1 MWKQHGTSLAVQGL
15 GLHTSTAG
23 STGSISGQRIKIPQA
38 KGPKKKKKKEKKE
51 KEIKSRSKKISLE
64 AFVIM

>member
-1 MWKQHGTSLAVQGL
+1 MQGKWVQFLVRKLRSCKLSGLA
-15 GLHTSTAG
+15 
-23 STGSISGQRIKIPQA
+23 
-38 KGPKKKKKKEKKE
+38 KKKKEKKE